1 MVLSLNP
8 AFRNLVTDDQRSV
21 VNIPF
26 LREKE
31 KKIGKRERIVKVENF
46 ATYKKS
52 PHLTPE
58 DFLSLRM
65 HRECKIVEL

>member
-52 PHLTPE
+52 PPHTGR
-58 DFLSLRM
+58 FF
-65 HRECKIVEL
+65 IVENAPRV